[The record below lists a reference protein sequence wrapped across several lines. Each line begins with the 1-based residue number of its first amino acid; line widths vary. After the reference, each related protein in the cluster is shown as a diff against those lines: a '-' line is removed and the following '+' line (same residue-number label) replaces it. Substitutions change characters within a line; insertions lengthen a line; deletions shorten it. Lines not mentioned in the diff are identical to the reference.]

1 VGRTALVLGD
11 QLSKNNPALDGA
23 ERVLLVESTAAM
35 SRRRYHRRRRHL
47 VLSAM
52 RHFAAELRRRTGVEV
67 VQKRGCAS
75 FADGLRGERD
85 VACALPNSR
94 AARETLARHGVTFVP
109 SSMFLTDPDDFARW
123 AEGQRRV
130 RMEDFYREQRV
141 RHGILVEDG
150 DEPAGGRWNYDREN
164 RRPATRGL
172 TGPDPWRPREDEIDE
187 EVRADLDR
195 LGLPEF
201 GVDGP
206 REFPAT
212 RREALAALRHFV
224 AERLPDFGPWQDTMV
239 PGHSAMHHAR
249 LSTALNLWLL
259 DPLEVARA
267 AEDAYRAGD
276 APLASVEGFVR
287 QVIGWR
293 EYVWGMYWWREPEW
307 RRVNALGARKSVPQ
321 AYLDGET
328 DANCLRT
335 VVGEVREHGWAN
347 HIQRLMVLGNLGL
360 LLGVRPQEL
369 SEWFHA
375 SFVDGAEWVMAPNVI
390 GMALHADGGAMMTKP
405 YAAGGNYISRMSGYC
420 EGCRFDPKRRTGED
434 ACPFTALYWDFV
446 ARHRDRWAE
455 NHRMR
460 QIVRGLDRMDPGEL
474 EDVRARAR
482 VAKRRFAAAESA

>member
-1 VGRTALVLGD
+1 MGRTALVLGD
-11 QLSKNNPALDGA
+11 QLSLENPALEGA
-23 ERVLLVESTAAM
+23 DRVLLIESTAAM
-35 SRRRYHRRRRHL
+35 ARRRYHRRRRHL

-52 RHFAAELRRRTGVEV
+52 RHHAAHLRERRGLEV
-67 VQKRGCAS
+67 TERRGAAS

-85 VACALPNSR
+85 VVCALPNSR
-94 AARETLARHGVTFVP
+94 AARETLAAHGVAFVP

-123 AEGQRRV
+123 AERRRRV

-150 DEPAGGRWNYDREN
+150 DEPAGGRWNFDREN
-164 RRPATRGL
+164 RRPATKGL
-172 TGPDPWRPREDEIDE
+172 TGPEPWTPVEDEIDE
-187 EVRADLDR
+187 EVRRDLDR
-195 LGLPEF
+195 LGLPEH
-201 GVDGP
+201 GADGS

-212 RREALAALRHFV
+212 RAEARAALRHFV
-224 AERLPDFGPWQDTMV
+224 AHRLRDFGPWQDTMV
-239 PGHSAMHHAR
+239 PGHAAMHHAR

-267 AEDAYRAGD
+267 AEQAYRDGD

-293 EYVWGMYWWREPEW
+293 EYVWGMYWWREDRWP
-307 RRVNALGARKSVPQ
+307 RANALDARKAVPR
-321 AYLDGET
+321 AYLDAET

-335 VVGEVREHGWAN
+335 VAGEVREHGWAN

-360 LLGVRPQEL
+360 LLGVRPQAL

-420 EGCRFDPKRRTGED
+420 EGCRFDPRRRTGED
-434 ACPFTALYWDFV
+434 ACPVTALYWDFI

-455 NHRMR
+455 NHRTR
-460 QIVRGLDRMDPGEL
+460 NIVSALDRMDPGEL
-474 EDVRARAR
+474 EDVRSRARA
-482 VAKRRFAAAESA
+482 AKRSFVASDA